1 MKFHEKEIIHRMIY
15 HKDYAVRIEQLL
27 IDPDHPQGIL
37 VYVFDLDRIDDIREA
52 LDRDYLDFAASY
64 GDLYRMTP
72 VTTTGLDGDTAT
84 DPQYPRARTHMVET
98 NGYAVE
104 MQIEFS
110 HPGSPW
116 GAGIPRA
123 DSERSYAAYQALKCG
138 DLETAAQ
145 YGKLYRLDPVDVEP
159 ASKPWRPSEQL
170 TQTHWV
176 G

>member
-1 MKFHEKEIIHRMIY
+1 MKFHDKEIIHRMIY
-15 HKDYAVRIEQLL
+15 HKGYAVRMEQLL
-27 IDPDHPQGIL
+27 IDPDHPRGIL
-37 VYVFDLDRIDDIREA
+37 VRIFDLDRIDDIREA
-52 LDRDYLDFAASY
+52 IDRGYLDFAASY
-64 GDLYRMTP
+64 GDLYRMVP
-72 VTTTGLDGDTAT
+72 VAVGHGKNLV
-84 DPQYPRARTHMVET
+84 DPRPGRTRTLMVET
-98 NGYAVE
+98 EEYAVE
-104 MQIEFS
+104 MEIEFS

-116 GAGIPRA
+116 GAGIPSA

-159 ASKPWRPSEQL
+159 AVKPWRPSEQL